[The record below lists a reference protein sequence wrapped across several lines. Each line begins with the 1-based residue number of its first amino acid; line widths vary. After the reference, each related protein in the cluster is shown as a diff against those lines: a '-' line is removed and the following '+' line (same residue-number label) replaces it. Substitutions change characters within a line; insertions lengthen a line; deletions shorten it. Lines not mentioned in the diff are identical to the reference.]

1 MKKSIA
7 MLLTLA
13 LAASSLAACGKSQPA
28 ATQAPAADTTAA
40 LQRPQLPQKAERP
53 RPPRRV
59 KMLLQ
64 IWAILL

>member
-28 ATQAPAADTTAA
+28 AT
-40 LQRPQLPQKAERP
+40 
-53 RPPRRV
+53 
-59 KMLLQ
+59 
-64 IWAILL
+64 